1 MVCFNIFASFDLLF
15 TFPKGSDTRTTFMIR
30 NIPNKYTQVMYWT
43 CASETLSWLN
53 HSIIA
58 NVERKHW
65 CNTLRDLWL
74 SLSPDW
80 FSKQVQCRLC
90 IYQFYWRQVSVIL
103 KDVDHVW
110 FTLLYLRS
118 VVSFAQ
124 ERVGKRWYNPHMD
137 VMSLC
142 TYERIIGAG
151 SIQKSV
157 AHCLMPTFKEKRLL
171 WKSFAIRQWWMNHLL
186 TGQCYFIPLD
196 PKRVNNRYIHLE
208 SHASLYI
215 DPFSLAIP
223 WTYNL
228 CWNTLSTTT
237 TYKWKPTPREK
248 VMIAYPLSR
257 FPCPK
262 KYKWQHTRTHRRHLL
277 NTYHVIFA
285 KQHSTLLKNKVFLL
299 YSRLGHPVT
308 SAESNCNSKWQ
319 SIHLT

>member
-1 MVCFNIFASFDLLF
+1 M
-15 TFPKGSDTRTTFMIR
+15 
-30 NIPNKYTQVMYWT
+30 
-43 CASETLSWLN
+43 
-53 HSIIA
+53 
-58 NVERKHW
+58 
-65 CNTLRDLWL
+65 L
-74 SLSPDW
+74 SLRMLIMFDSLYYILDRSFPLPKNELESAGMTPIWMPDT
-80 FSKQVQCRLC
+80 LHL
-90 IYQFYWRQVSVIL
+90 WR
-103 KDVDHVW
+103 
-110 FTLLYLRS
+110 
-118 VVSFAQ
+118 
-124 ERVGKRWYNPHMD
+124 M
-137 VMSLC
+137 
-142 TYERIIGAG
+142 IGAG

-186 TGQCYFIPLD
+186 TDQCYFTPLD
-196 PKRVNNRYIHLE
+196 PTRVNNRYIHLE
-208 SHASLYI
+208 NHASLYI
-215 DPFSLAIP
+215 DPSSLAIP